1 MRPRGLPVDAK
12 NQKRPAGEVHIIPE
26 RCKGCCFC
34 IEFCPKKV
42 LEQSPEF
49 NYHGYH
55 PPRVSNP
62 DACVQCSMCEMIC
75 PEFAIF
81 TTAARS
87 GPAESQEMQSPPSGE
102 GDARSSDGE

>member
-1 MRPRGLPVDAK
+1 MTATQPRGLPLDAK
-12 NQKRPAGEVHIIPE
+12 NHKRPAGEVHIIRE

-55 PPRVSNP
+55 PPHVVKP
-62 DACVQCSMCEMIC
+62 DACTGCSMCEMIC

-81 TTAARS
+81 TTAAR
-87 GPAESQEMQSPPSGE
+87 GRPAESRDEHSAPGGE
-102 GDARSSDGE
+102 GHTGS